1 MKYVKT
7 MVTLADSHMKKTKFI
22 YLFDSIFRSIDHP
35 QVLKLNKNKI
45 IFR

>member
-7 MVTLADSHMKKTKFI
+7 MVALADFHMKTKFI

-35 QVLKLNKNKI
+35 QVLKFNKNKI